1 VATFGF
7 AAGVFKTL
15 RPGIYQVDLA
25 RGFSEA
31 RFASDL
37 EKLAF
42 EVCYGVLTT
51 RGSIPFDPDFG
62 SLLPAAIG
70 QFASN
75 AEAEIRT
82 FVASEIAHIEAMI
95 KERQNATALPAA
107 QRLKLLEALEIKVL
121 PDDQA
126 VEVLLSIT
134 NDLDETVGFSIP
146 LTLEA

>member
-1 VATFGF
+1 M
-7 AAGVFKTL
+7 
-15 RPGIYQVDLA
+15 DLA